1 MSKKIRV
8 GIDLKCNVDEGS
20 ELFDL
25 TSFSGY
31 DFYGEL
37 SDKNTKRT
45 KAYNILAGNQN
56 MLKNAEFGDTW
67 ENINREVLRHVN
79 LFVDKVYNQNHEDIE
94 IELAE
99 IDIQPLSVNAHLT
112 EFHNANCL
120 TFNADVVVQTTFSVN
135 LTHPYD
141 AAAVAASVADALE
154 LYIRRELDYAAETL
168 ISFIVR

>member
-1 MSKKIRV
+1 MSKKMRV

-25 TSFSGY
+25 ASFSNY
-31 DFYGEL
+31 DFYNEL
-37 SDKNTKRT
+37 SNKDTKRT

-56 MLKNAEFGDTW
+56 MLKNAEFGDTL
-67 ENINREVLRHVN
+67 ENITREVSRRVK
-79 LFVDKVYNQNHEDIE
+79 LFANKVYNPSHEDIE

-99 IDIQPLSVNAHLT
+99 INIQPLSVNAYLT
-112 EFHNANCL
+112 ELHSSKCL

-141 AAAVAASVADALE
+141 AAAVAASVADALQR
-154 LYIRRELDYAAETL
+154 YIRDELDYAADTS
-168 ISFIVR
+168 ISFIL